1 MSVHSMSK
9 PLHYKNLDFYYIKLR
24 KLMNILGSTNLMK
37 DNHPSRAGV
46 LPAIVLWNLYFNFS
60 KCIF

>member
-1 MSVHSMSK
+1 
-9 PLHYKNLDFYYIKLR
+9 
-24 KLMNILGSTNLMK
+24 MK

-60 KCIF
+60 NAFLAEAVFNSFAISSFLLSKTPQFSLKLKSKFFGI